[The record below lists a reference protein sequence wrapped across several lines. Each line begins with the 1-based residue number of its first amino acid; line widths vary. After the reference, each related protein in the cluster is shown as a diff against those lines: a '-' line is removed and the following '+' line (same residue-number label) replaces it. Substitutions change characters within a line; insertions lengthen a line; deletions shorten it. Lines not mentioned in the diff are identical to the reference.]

1 MHQKAKSG
9 YPCHMMVIRWVK
21 RKRKLLNLLRK
32 WIVMYSCAH
41 YLVENL
47 ENDANDANE
56 LTENSFEF
64 YNMYIIIHFCKG

>member
-1 MHQKAKSG
+1 
-9 YPCHMMVIRWVK
+9 
-21 RKRKLLNLLRK
+21 
-32 WIVMYSCAH
+32 MYSCAH

-64 YNMYIIIHFCKG
+64 YNMYIIIHFLKVNNFHLS

>member
-1 MHQKAKSG
+1 
-9 YPCHMMVIRWVK
+9 
-21 RKRKLLNLLRK
+21 
-32 WIVMYSCAH
+32 MYSCAH

-47 ENDANDANE
+47 ENDANE